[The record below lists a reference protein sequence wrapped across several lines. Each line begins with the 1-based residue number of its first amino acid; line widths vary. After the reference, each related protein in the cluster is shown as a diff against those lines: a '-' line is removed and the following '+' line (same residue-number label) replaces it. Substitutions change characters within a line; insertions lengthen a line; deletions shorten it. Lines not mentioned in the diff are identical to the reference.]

1 MGGKQ
6 RIMTLYSE
14 SDLDLP
20 FGKNGKFSFQLGY
33 TPVVSDMKKTVRKA
47 AASSFP
53 TWTLTVWDK
62 LNVMSYTLATISRAL
77 VAVAGYMG
85 SGNVTLM
92 LLFTAIAAL
101 GQGPWQGDM
110 NAVIAACS
118 EYTWLTNHKR
128 VDGTMYSCTSLG
140 VKLGGGLGTAIT
152 GWLLAASHFDSALT
166 VQPDSCINMLKIM
179 YLVIPFALDAIITF
193 LLSRMKVEEANEKLR
208 AAV

>member
-1 MGGKQ
+1 M
-6 RIMTLYSE
+6 Y
-14 SDLDLP
+14 
-20 FGKNGKFSFQLGY
+20 
-33 TPVVSDMKKTVRKA
+33 
-47 AASSFP
+47 
-53 TWTLTVWDK
+53 K

-118 EYTWLTNHKR
+118 EYTWLTKHKR

-152 GWLLAASHFDSALT
+152 GWLLAASHFDSALP
-166 VQPDSCINMLKIM
+166 VQPESCISMLKIM
-179 YLVIPFALDAIITF
+179 YLVIPFALDAVITF
-193 LLSRMKVEEANEKLR
+193 ILSRMKVEEASAKLR
-208 AAV
+208 AAA